1 VRRELV
7 DSPAWSALLPDDTI
21 RLSGRGRVGAR
32 RFRRAVASVPRGR
45 TWTIAGAPGTQ
56 RRNLHRDKLSEAH
69 LVRSY
74 VTYPRETPI
83 VIASRDPALLR
94 YVADSVLSVPPGAG
108 RIPSM
113 VFTSG
118 LRLLRLPIMW
128 SLAALVRATGMVLVG
143 RSG

>member
-1 VRRELV
+1 MRNVLG
-7 DSPAWSALLPDDTI
+7 DSPAWSVLLPDDTI
-21 RLSGRGRVGAR
+21 RLSGRGHGGAR
-32 RFRRAVASVPRGR
+32 HFRRTVVSVPPGR
-45 TWTIAGAPGTQ
+45 TWTIAGAAWTLG
-56 RRNLHRDKLSEAH
+56 RNLQLEDTSNAQVVHT
-69 LVRSY
+69 Y
-74 VTYPRETPI
+74 VTYPRDMPV
-83 VIASRDPALLR
+83 VIASKDAALLR

-128 SLAALVRATGMVLVG
+128 TCAAVVRAAGTVLVG